1 MSSSRTLVL
10 TPHYARHKVVGWQ
23 AAITMVYK
31 GTVDIVA
38 EYEETVRSPSV
49 EMKIPA
55 VLRLKKP
62 TPSMMRAV
70 RFSKE
75 NVFARDVGVCQY
87 CGLKLVLLKATI
99 DHVIPKSRGGR
110 KNWENAVTA
119 CKPCNSRKGR
129 KTPHEAGMTL
139 RRLPFRPKSLPI
151 AALRVNVPRLPEEWK
166 PFCED
171 VVLETG

>member
-1 MSSSRTLVL
+1 MSSLRTLIL

-23 AAITMVYK
+23 SAIVMVYK

-38 EYEETVRSPSV
+38 EYEETVRSPSI
-49 EMKIPA
+49 EMRVPA

-75 NVFARDVGVCQY
+75 NVFARDEYKCQY
-87 CGLKLVLLKATI
+87 CWKKFPILELTI

-110 KNWENAVTA
+110 KNWENSVSA
-119 CKPCNSRKGR
+119 CRPCNSRKGR
-129 KTPHEAGMTL
+129 RTPHEAGMAL
-139 RRLPFRPKSLPI
+139 RRLPARPKSLPI
-151 AALRVNVPRLPEEWK
+151 AAFRVHRDRIPVEWH

-171 VVLETG
+171 VVREAG

>member
-1 MSSSRTLVL
+1 MSSARTLIL

-23 AAITMVYK
+23 SAIVMVYK

-38 EYEETVRSPSV
+38 EYEETVRSPSI

-75 NVFARDVGVCQY
+75 NVFARDGHSCQY
-87 CGLKLVLLKATI
+87 CRVKLSPLKATL
-99 DHVIPKSRGGR
+99 DHV
-110 KNWENAVTA
+110 
-119 CKPCNSRKGR
+119 
-129 KTPHEAGMTL
+129 
-139 RRLPFRPKSLPI
+139 
-151 AALRVNVPRLPEEWK
+151 
-166 PFCED
+166 
-171 VVLETG
+171 

>member
-23 AAITMVYK
+23 AAIVMVYK

-75 NVFARDVGVCQY
+75 NVFARDGGVCQY
-87 CGLKLVLLKATI
+87 CGLKLALLKATL

-119 CKPCNSRKGR
+119 CRPCNSRKGR

-139 RRLPFRPKSLPI
+139 RRLPFRPKTLPI
-151 AALRVNVPRLPEEWK
+151 AAFRVNVHRLPEEWK